1 MANGVTEKVPQIDYT
16 SKDFDS
22 IINDLV
28 NRIQFFNPEW
38 TDFNESDFG
47 ITMLELFAFT
57 ADGLH
62 YNLDRQA
69 NECFLPTA
77 VKRESVVKLL
87 KLIDYELPSAQ
98 PASVDLTFTLDS
110 TELSPVTILAGTEC
124 QTEGDED
131 PVFFET
137 TEDLII
143 PAGQLSGIVGA
154 FEGLSKNEDLPVS
167 DGLSFQQKIIQQVPI
182 IDGTIETF
190 IDEGSGD
197 QEWTEVDSLASSGST
212 DLHYITQRDA
222 DDIVSIF
229 FGDNANG
236 KIPLLN
242 STIRSEFRLGGGLRG
257 NVGANTVVVI
267 NSTILLSGQ
276 PIILTVNNVNS
287 ASGGVD
293 RQSASEAKILGPR
306 SLQTLDRAVTPNDY
320 KTLAETIPGVAK
332 AIANPEGFMNVD
344 VFIAPNGGGLPSTA
358 LKDQVEAF
366 LDARNCTGTL
376 ITMRDPTYVDVDI
389 LGAVIVKSNFV
400 NKDVETA
407 VLAAITA
414 ELAFTNQLRSF
425 GTSVFLSDIFA
436 LIDNIEGVSH
446 VNLDKMAPNPFVT
459 LQIWTGDGV
468 FSAVELGLRAVDEI
482 WTIAFTSPTEFAVT
496 GSVSGIQTNTG
507 TINNQ
512 YSSDLGEVTF
522 TITSGIN
529 PNNIGDVATF
539 RASERIGN
547 IELLAS
553 ELAQEGTIALTFTGG
568 A

>member
-1 MANGVTEKVPQIDYT
+1 MTKIPQIDYT
-16 SKDFDS
+16 SKDFES
-22 IINDLV
+22 LINDLV

-47 ITMLELFAFT
+47 ITLLELYAFV

-110 TELSPVTILAGTEC
+110 IEALDVLIPAGTEC

-137 TEDLII
+137 VEDLTIV
-143 PAGQLSGIVGA
+143 AGQLQGIVGA
-154 FEGLSKNEDLPVS
+154 VEGLSRDEELSVS
-167 DGLSFQQKIIQQVPI
+167 DGLAFQQKEIQQAPI
-182 IDGTIETF
+182 IDGSIQTF
-190 IDEGSGD
+190 IDEGSGE
-197 QEWTEVDSLASSGST
+197 QEWLEVDSLASSGIS

-222 DDIVSIF
+222 DDVVTIF

-242 STIRSEFRLGGGLRG
+242 SPIRAAFRLGGGLRG
-257 NVGANTVVVI
+257 NVGAVTVIVI

-276 PIILTVNNVNS
+276 PIILEGNNVNS
-287 ASGGVD
+287 ATGGVD
-293 RQSASEAKILGPR
+293 RQSAEEAKILGPR
-306 SLQTLDRAVTPNDY
+306 TLQTLNRAVTANDY
-320 KTLAETIPGVAK
+320 RTLAETLPSVAK
-332 AIANPEGFMNVD
+332 AIASPQGFMNVD
-344 VFIAPNGGGLPSTA
+344 VIIAPAGGGLPSQA
-358 LKDQVEAF
+358 LKDEVFDF
-366 LDARNCTGTL
+366 LDERNCAGTL
-376 ITMRDPTYVDVDI
+376 ITVNDPVYLLIDI
-389 LGAVIVKSNFV
+389 EGEVVVKSNFV
-400 NKDVETA
+400 NNDIEIA
-407 VLAAITA
+407 VLAAITE

-446 VNLDKMAPNPFVT
+446 VNLTKMAPDPLVT
-459 LQIWTGDGV
+459 LVIWTGDGT
-468 FSAVELGLRAVDEI
+468 FSKIDFGLRAIDEI
-482 WTIAFTSPTEFAVT
+482 WTIAFTSATTFTAT
-496 GSVSGIQTNTG
+496 GSISGIQTNTG
-507 TINNQ
+507 TVNVG
-512 YSSDLGEVTF
+512 YTSDLEEVAF
-522 TITSGIN
+522 TIIPGVSA
-529 PNNIGDVATF
+529 NNIGDIATF

-547 IELLAS
+547 IELLDN
-553 ELAQEGTIALTFTGG
+553 ELAQEGLINLTFTGG